1 MSHHPA
7 STVDMCHQHILSIF
21 SLAGSL
27 CSWTGSVSRPTSDW
41 FSIHLSFTAVH
52 HWMKHHIYTV
62 ASSVTPRRTPFARR
76 HFSFCQK
83 TMFLHS
89 GEAINPDNSDV
100 CSGNLEGWGDL
111 YDLQPESTLP
121 PYSFHSLSIFPPY
134 TLSLSFHL
142 ELPCGQIV
150 VLEPLSQ
157 QEGRVGWSGGD
168 YDSHRMRGEKTRKV
182 AGNKVALI
190 RTCQQQSAHK
200 AVWESNLVSAVSLS
214 DISAIS
220 CHRSVCEPG
229 ALSDF
234 LKSN

>member
-1 MSHHPA
+1 MPSAYPQYILPGGKPLLLDGICFSLQQWLIFHSPVFYGGAPLREA
-7 STVDMCHQHILSIF
+7 SHQHCCIFRHSLSHIVCSPPF
-21 SLAGSL
+21 WDFAFARKL
-27 CSWTGSVSRPTSDW
+27 C
-41 FSIHLSFTAVH
+41 FSIVG
-52 HWMKHHIYTV
+52 
-62 ASSVTPRRTPFARR
+62 RPFN
-76 HFSFCQK
+76 
-83 TMFLHS
+83 S
-89 GEAINPDNSDV
+89 GNSDI
-100 CSGNLEGWGDL
+100 CSGNIEGGNL
-111 YDLQPESTLP
+111 YDLQTESTLP
-121 PYSFHSLSIFPPY
+121 PYSFHSVSIFPPY
-134 TLSLSFHL
+134 TLSLSFYL

-150 VLEPLSQ
+150 VSEPLPQ

-182 AGNKVALI
+182 AGNKVVLI

-200 AVWESNLVSAVSLS
+200 AVWESNLVAAVSLS